1 MLLTFGKMLFLTRL
15 GKKTNPMV
23 WFMQEK
29 WLYSR
34 RSMISTSMLPNNNG
48 DYFSQSQYSEQPF
61 TMRCLKLKRKLFI
74 ALPSTVGVARLAS
87 K

>member
-1 MLLTFGKMLFLTRL
+1 
-15 GKKTNPMV
+15 MV

-61 TMRCLKLKRKLFI
+61 TIR
-74 ALPSTVGVARLAS
+74 
-87 K
+87 